1 MKRLIAELSLMR
13 EHVTP
18 AQRRVLE
25 RAIKEIVELTD
36 ALHAYRVP
44 AMRPRLD
51 IRIDRSPIDDSN
63 VKVRESIIRRTI

>member
-44 AMRPRLD
+44 ALRPREPMN
-51 IRIDRSPIDDSN
+51 IH
-63 VKVRESIIRRTI
+63 IIR

>member
-25 RAIKEIVELTD
+25 RAIKEIVELND
-36 ALHAYRVP
+36 VLHAYRVP
-44 AMRPRLD
+44 AMRPRVPLD
-51 IRIDRSPIDDSN
+51 IH
-63 VKVRESIIRRTI
+63 IIR

>member
-36 ALHAYRVP
+36 AWTSS
-44 AMRPRLD
+44 
-51 IRIDRSPIDDSN
+51 RIGR
-63 VKVRESIIRRTI
+63 KTIKERQLA

>member
-25 RAIKEIVELTD
+25 RSIKEIVELND
-36 ALHAYRVP
+36 VLHAYRVP
-44 AMRPRLD
+44 AMRPRVPLD
-51 IRIDRSPIDDSN
+51 IH
-63 VKVRESIIRRTI
+63 II

>member
-25 RAIKEIVELTD
+25 RAIKEIVELAD

-44 AMRPRLD
+44 AMRPRITED
-51 IRIDRSPIDDSN
+51 MNRSYIHERPMPTTN
-63 VKVRESIIRRTI
+63 PPTHR

>member
-36 ALHAYRVP
+36 ALHAYS
-44 AMRPRLD
+44 AMRPRIED
-51 IRIDRSPIDDSN
+51 MNS
-63 VKVRESIIRRTI
+63 

>member
-1 MKRLIAELSLMR
+1 MKRLIDELSLMR

-25 RAIKEIVELTD
+25 RSIKEIVELTD

-44 AMRPRLD
+44 AMRPRIED
-51 IRIDRSPIDDSN
+51 MSRSYIHERPMPTTN
-63 VKVRESIIRRTI
+63 PPTHR